1 MRPDAQPSRVIH
13 GELMA
18 LGGIV
23 NSVKLIRCDCE
34 SQDKVSRWQMCLF
47 LTVVK
52 ANCMSDWGEKVVWI
66 LKALLLQ
73 RDFVLGCGFTGCF
86 LSTAARHFNKTK
98 MFGRAVSFK
107 RQQFLFH
114 LNCLPQKRHLF
125 LEERADSYSLSGSS
139 VHSADQVKTISTKQG
154 SVKISLIQNY
164 ECAPVGCTVL
174 GVIYTLLSTVW
185 VSC

>member
-1 MRPDAQPSRVIH
+1 MRPDAQPSRVSH

-34 SQDKVSRWQMCLF
+34 SQDKVPRWQMCLF
-47 LTVVK
+47 LAVVK

-66 LKALLLQ
+66 LKALLLR

-86 LSTAARHFNKTK
+86 LSTAARYFDKTK
-98 MFGRAVSFK
+98 MFGRAVSFR

-114 LNCLPQKRHLF
+114 FNCFPQKRQTL
-125 LEERADSYSLSGSS
+125 LEERADSCSLSGSS
-139 VHSADQVKTISTKQG
+139 VHSADQVKNHQYRTVISK
-154 SVKISLIQNY
+154 KNY
-164 ECAPVGCTVL
+164 HSKLRVCAGGAAL
-174 GVIYTLLSTVW
+174 YW
-185 VSC
+185 V

>member
-1 MRPDAQPSRVIH
+1 
-13 GELMA
+13 
-18 LGGIV
+18 
-23 NSVKLIRCDCE
+23 
-34 SQDKVSRWQMCLF
+34 
-47 LTVVK
+47 
-52 ANCMSDWGEKVVWI
+52 
-66 LKALLLQ
+66 
-73 RDFVLGCGFTGCF
+73 
-86 LSTAARHFNKTK
+86 

-114 LNCLPQKRHLF
+114 LNCFPQKRHLF
-125 LEERADSYSLSGSS
+125 LEERADSCSLSGSS

>member
-66 LKALLLQ
+66 LKALQLQ

-86 LSTAARHFNKTK
+86 LSTAARL
-98 MFGRAVSFK
+98 FGHAVSFK

-114 LNCLPQKRHLF
+114 FNCFPQKRHLF
-125 LEERADSYSLSGSS
+125 LEKRADSCSLSGSS
-139 VHSADQVKTISTKQG
+139 VHSADLVRTISTEHW
-154 SVKISLIQNY
+154 SVKRITIQNY